1 MNIKINYRPDID
13 GLRAVAVL
21 SVVFYHAGIKWFSGG
36 YVGVDVFFVISGYLI
51 TTILVRE
58 IEANEFSI
66 LQFYERRIR
75 RIYPA
80 LYTTLLFIL
89 IAAYFL
95 YTPENFAL
103 TGKSSAATVGFI
115 SNILFWTESGYFDAP
130 STLKPLLH
138 TWSLAVEEQF
148 YIVFPLLIFLIMR
161 FARRWLWSILA
172 GIALISFLLS
182 LYSLQ
187 LDAPAAFY
195 LTHLRAWE
203 LLIGGLLA
211 VNIFPIKKNGNTRH
225 LLSFSGIILILGSM
239 ITYTETTSFPGMS
252 AILPTVGSALIIFS
266 GMEGESV
273 VGKVLS
279 WSPLVFIGKIS
290 YSLYLWHWPIIILG
304 RYYLIES
311 PSTAQMSLLVLI
323 SFVVSAFSWLVV
335 EKPFRSRSFLPAPKI
350 FAVAGSVMASVL
362 AFSGLIY
369 LKQGL
374 PGRFDE
380 KEVAAYSDISGLWG
394 QQKKCNLA
402 DGKVFDGFNRCML
415 GDGSSDPTFVLW
427 GDSHA
432 QALAPAIDSAALR
445 YGATGYLA
453 NQSACPPLLDIYRE
467 GDTTCIDFN
476 NKILGYI
483 EAHPE
488 WETILLAGRWAL
500 SADGTRYKTEEGAD
514 VTLIDLHSP
523 AVAGSNA
530 LLFET
535 GLDRTIQKLL
545 ALDRRIIIISSVP
558 EIGYDV
564 PSAYFIALRTGRD
577 VNQIIA
583 PTFSEYR
590 QRNAV
595 VFVVLTRLEDHYP
608 IQVIDPGLALCD
620 ETICNVVMNGNPLY
634 QDAHHLSIFGSL
646 SISSIFNS
654 IFEN

>member
-1 MNIKINYRPDID
+1 MNPKINYRPDID

-21 SVVFYHAGIKWFSGG
+21 SVVLYHAGIKWFSGG

-51 TTILVRE
+51 TTILFRE

-66 LQFYERRIR
+66 LKFYERRIR

-89 IAAYFL
+89 IAAYYL
-95 YTPENFAL
+95 YTPQNFAQ

-115 SNILFWTESGYFDAP
+115 SNILFWSESGYFDAP

-161 FARRWLWSILA
+161 FARRWLRSILA

-182 LYSLQ
+182 LFVMR

-195 LTHLRAWE
+195 FTHLRAWE
-203 LLIGGLLA
+203 LLMGGLLA
-211 VNIFPIKKNGNTRH
+211 LHILPTQKNGNTSH
-225 LLSFSGIILILGSM
+225 LLSFIGIILIIGSM
-239 ITYTETTSFPGMS
+239 VTYTESTSFPGMS
-252 AILPTVGSALIIFS
+252 AILPTLGSVLIIYS
-266 GMEGESV
+266 GMGGESMI
-273 VGKVLS
+273 GKALS

-304 RYYLIES
+304 RYYLIKN
-311 PSTAQMSLLVLI
+311 PSSLQMSSLVLV

-335 EKPFRSRSFLPAPKI
+335 EKPFRSRSFLPKPKI
-350 FAVAGSVMASVL
+350 FAFAGGVMAITL
-362 AFSGLIY
+362 AVSGLVY

-374 PGRFDE
+374 PGRFDD
-380 KEVAAYSDISGLWG
+380 KEVAAYTDISGLWG

-402 DGKVFDGFNRCML
+402 DGKAFDGFNRCML
-415 GDGSSDPTFVLW
+415 GDGSSVPTFVLW

-432 QALAPAIDSAALR
+432 QALAPAIDAAAIQD
-445 YGATGYLA
+445 GTTGYLA
-453 NQSACPPLLDIYRE
+453 NQSACPPLLEISRE
-467 GDTTCIDFN
+467 GDATCLDFN
-476 NKILGYI
+476 NKIMGYI

-488 WETILLAGRWAL
+488 WKTIILAGRWAL
-500 SADGTRYKTEEGAD
+500 SADGTRYKAEEGVD
-514 VTLIDLHSP
+514 VTLIDAQSS
-523 AVAGSNA
+523 AKAGSNA
-530 LLFET
+530 ILFER
-535 GLDRTIQKLL
+535 GLERTIQKLL
-545 ALDRRIIIISSVP
+545 ALDRRVIIISSVP

-595 VFVVLTRLEDHYP
+595 VFVALTRLEDRYP

-620 ETICNVVMNGNPLY
+620 ESICNVVLNGHPLY
-634 QDAHHLSIFGSL
+634 QDAHHLSRFGSL